1 LIRSERKKVE
11 DRACESKIGSR
22 NTRDL
27 KLEEGAINSKQMIQH
42 C

>member
-1 LIRSERKKVE
+1 LIRSERKEVK

-22 NTRDL
+22 NIRDI
-27 KLEEGAINSKQMIQH
+27 KLEEGAINSRQMIQH